1 MKPGPHEDSPEDT
14 GWDEKDP
21 LWRALGRAPLP
32 EPDGWFAARTLARCR
47 NEALAAD
54 SGGTVSL
61 ARVWRWALG
70 GGVAICMA
78 LTLAVTQQVGWRR
91 AGSRFANR
99 VADWL
104 LDKPPGLYLSSFRC
118 MSAFVVEAS
127 LFNSSTMSG
136 KNILS
141 VFCNTSSSARL
152 FRAFAMT

>member
-78 LTLAVTQQVGWRR
+78 LTLAVTQQVGQVHT
-91 AGSRFANR
+91 ATVDNQKN
-99 VADWL
+99 VHE
-104 LDKPPGLYLSSFRC
+104 
-118 MSAFVVEAS
+118 AFEIIAS
-127 LFNSSTMSG
+127 IDNNSSSD
-136 KNILS
+136 S
-141 VFCNTSSSARL
+141 DSSSSSTWQDSKL
-152 FRAFAMT
+152 